1 MNVGE
6 LNVTVKPDYAKM
18 VLNEDDIKL
27 LKTYHTL
34 LFSEV
39 IPVIKRF
46 MVFDKDNL
54 DNCFLVVPRKYDFV
68 QLHVMRIWIY
78 IVHY

>member
-6 LNVTVKPDYAKM
+6 LSVTVKPDYATM
-18 VLNEDDIKL
+18 TLNEEEIKS
-27 LKTYHTL
+27 LKIFHTL

-39 IPVIKRF
+39 IPVIKKF

-54 DNCFLVVPRKYDFV
+54 DNSFLIVPCK
-68 QLHVMRIWIY
+68 
-78 IVHY
+78 